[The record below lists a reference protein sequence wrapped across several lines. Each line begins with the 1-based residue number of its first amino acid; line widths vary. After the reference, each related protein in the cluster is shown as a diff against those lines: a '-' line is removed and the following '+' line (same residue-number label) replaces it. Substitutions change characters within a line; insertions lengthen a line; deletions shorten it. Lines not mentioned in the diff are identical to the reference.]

1 MNINIVDVFNK
12 KNEYEKKYNELLLQ
26 FKTNANIVV
35 SVTNGIYQIENSIRA
50 NKISLKDYIL
60 NSDLCNIL
68 KDKNIKNYSKNDL
81 KKYMEMY
88 SKQNSSAIYPYKLSL
103 DLYELLEELENIEN
117 EKINFEIDSMKK
129 ICKQVDK
136 IYFLNRNDLK
146 NLYDSIIADIKS
158 KNYDKNS
165 LDYLTIIIND
175 IFTFFFS
182 GHKKI
187 V

>member
-1 MNINIVDVFNK
+1 
-12 KNEYEKKYNELLLQ
+12 
-26 FKTNANIVV
+26 
-35 SVTNGIYQIENSIRA
+35 
-50 NKISLKDYIL
+50 
-60 NSDLCNIL
+60 
-68 KDKNIKNYSKNDL
+68 
-81 KKYMEMY
+81 
-88 SKQNSSAIYPYKLSL
+88 
-103 DLYELLEELENIEN
+103 
-117 EKINFEIDSMKK
+117 MKK